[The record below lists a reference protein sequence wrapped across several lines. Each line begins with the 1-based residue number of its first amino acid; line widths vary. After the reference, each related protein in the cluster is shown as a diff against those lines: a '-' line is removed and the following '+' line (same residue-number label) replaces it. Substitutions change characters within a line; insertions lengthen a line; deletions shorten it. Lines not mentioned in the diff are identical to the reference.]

1 MLQPL
6 GKRLLVKAY
15 KETSKKSVLILE
27 DPEPWKYQVIEV
39 GDEVKKLIKDDFVVI
54 GSYGS
59 MPITYKEEKYLIVE
73 EAHVLAKV
81 T

>member
-1 MLQPL
+1 MLLPL
-6 GKRLLVKAY
+6 GKRVLVKAY
-15 KETSKKSVLILE
+15 KETSKKSVLILD

-39 GDEVKKLIKDDFVVI
+39 GDEVNKLVKDDFVVI

-73 EAHVLAKV
+73 EGHVLAKV
-81 T
+81 M

>member
-15 KETSKKSVLILE
+15 KEEAKKGVLILN

-39 GDEVKKLIKDDFVVI
+39 GDEVTKLSKDDFIVI

-59 MPITYKEEKYLIVE
+59 MPITYKDEKYLIVE

-81 T
+81 I